1 MKTGAFS
8 LAFSLL
14 LPAVAWAH
22 GVHDGAAHWPHAV
35 QVAQAAP
42 AALPSLGDAGEM
54 TPLQERKL
62 GDRIAREM
70 FRDPSFFDDP
80 VLTQWVDGIWQ
91 PLRAA
96 ARQRGDMPPE
106 LDEAYAWRVLL
117 GREGEIN
124 AFAVPGGYF
133 GLYLGMIGVVDSR
146 DELASVMA
154 HEMAHVTQRHI
165 SRMTSRQA
173 RQAPLLLA
181 SLILGALAAGSNP
194 QAGAALITGGQAA
207 ALQQQLNYSRD
218 MEREAD
224 RIGHGIYQQAGFS
237 AQGMA
242 SMFEKLQNATRLSD
256 RGDWPWLRSHPL
268 TAERISEA
276 RLRAPRE
283 AGKASAEPDLAQAQ
297 IAARARVLSRPGVDK
312 LRDWAKAPQGTGER
326 GLPLQR
332 RVASLYAAALAQ
344 AELRHLGQAQ
354 ALAAQLPALV
364 QSQPAA
370 ARQARLLQADL
381 ALRAKDYA
389 QVKTL
394 LQAHVP
400 EGAEGRPEQLFLAQA
415 ETASGQA
422 QQAAERLQRWV
433 SLHADDGTAW
443 QLLAAAWRERG
454 QPLHALRAEGQ
465 AQLAWQDLAGA
476 AQRFRAAQDW
486 VRQHPQAD
494 HIEAA
499 IVDTRLRETQQALK
513 AQQEEEKE

>member
-165 SRMTSRQA
+165 SRMTS
-173 RQAPLLLA
+173 P
-181 SLILGALAAGSNP
+181 
-194 QAGAALITGGQAA
+194 
-207 ALQQQLNYSRD
+207 
-218 MEREAD
+218 
-224 RIGHGIYQQAGFS
+224 H
-237 AQGMA
+237 
-242 SMFEKLQNATRLSD
+242 
-256 RGDWPWLRSHPL
+256 
-268 TAERISEA
+268 
-276 RLRAPRE
+276 
-283 AGKASAEPDLAQAQ
+283 
-297 IAARARVLSRPGVDK
+297 
-312 LRDWAKAPQGTGER
+312 
-326 GLPLQR
+326 
-332 RVASLYAAALAQ
+332 
-344 AELRHLGQAQ
+344 
-354 ALAAQLPALV
+354 
-364 QSQPAA
+364 
-370 ARQARLLQADL
+370 
-381 ALRAKDYA
+381 
-389 QVKTL
+389 
-394 LQAHVP
+394 
-400 EGAEGRPEQLFLAQA
+400 
-415 ETASGQA
+415 
-422 QQAAERLQRWV
+422 
-433 SLHADDGTAW
+433 
-443 QLLAAAWRERG
+443 
-454 QPLHALRAEGQ
+454 
-465 AQLAWQDLAGA
+465 
-476 AQRFRAAQDW
+476 
-486 VRQHPQAD
+486 
-494 HIEAA
+494 
-499 IVDTRLRETQQALK
+499 
-513 AQQEEEKE
+513 